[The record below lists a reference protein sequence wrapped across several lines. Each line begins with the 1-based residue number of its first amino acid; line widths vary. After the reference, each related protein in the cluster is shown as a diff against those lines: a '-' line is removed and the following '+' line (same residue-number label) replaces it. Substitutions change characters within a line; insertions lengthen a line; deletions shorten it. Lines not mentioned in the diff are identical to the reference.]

1 MGCPSINQSDRRT
14 IVRRAKE
21 SAAPRHLPVTLHLT
35 VVRCTGRTDSTS
47 AAPLSA
53 APLPPRC
60 VSADSTHAS
69 SEAVFRGGTPL
80 VAHAR
85 YRKARRHDVQRPCMM
100 VTPIHGRVSSTSSK
114 HVTESDFVHRP
125 IPPFLYRSSVVST
138 TGAPSR
144 KPRKAFP
151 RTSTRNSCQVPD
163 PTFASPAFNWL
174 RLPRA

>member
-14 IVRRAKE
+14 IVRRAKD
-21 SAAPRHLPVTLHLT
+21 SAAPRHLPVKLHLT

-47 AAPLSA
+47 AAPL
-53 APLPPRC
+53 PPRC
-60 VSADSTHAS
+60 VSADSTHPS
-69 SEAVFRGGTPL
+69 SEAVFRGGTQL

-85 YRKARRHDVQRPCMM
+85 HGKARRHDVQRPCMM

-151 RTSTRNSCQVPD
+151 RTSTRNSCHVPSL
-163 PTFASPAFNWL
+163 TFASPDFNWL
-174 RLPRA
+174 RVPR